1 MEIGLGYLQVSI
13 KSGQEPNVGRQEPL
27 SAGLAPF
34 ECRPLQL
41 TPARALL
48 QKAGGDTAPARDA
61 RDASGAAEPEVD
73 AQLVCAL
80 SL

>member
-1 MEIGLGYLQVSI
+1 MFALERLEATWSNISHTGGKRSY
-13 KSGQEPNVGRQEPL
+13 N
-27 SAGLAPF
+27 
-34 ECRPLQL
+34 RPGVA
-41 TPARALL
+41 PARALL